1 MTPALAFPRTS
12 SDRVHR
18 ARTVFLIWC
27 FHAGLVLLYLP
38 TPVAGT
44 PGLVLLVAALLLNLM
59 FAPLECALGVLGFA
73 FVAASTQGL
82 AELFATLRWVCLGA
96 AAVILPVRFFFR
108 KSTRRPAVVNRFDY
122 LMATFLVVAATTV
135 FTSLAASLSALKL
148 TAMMCLFYVVSLAGR
163 QLVELYGPA
172 APRHLVTGLLA
183 FTGAIIALPLAGTAL
198 RFGPVATL
206 RGWFAGYQGNPNAWA
221 VLVGTALAWMSVP
234 LIRRARWW
242 GARHWAL
249 LGGVA
254 VVFYS
259 LLWSGSRAGL
269 LSVAVSATIL
279 CLVHANRR
287 IGSLLAVI
295 TLLFAARSVSEPN
308 FIPNLI
314 RQYVLKHARG
324 QVDLLQSRREPWKMV
339 QQRFEQHPWLGMGFG
354 ISTESQSAW
363 AIDVSTGSSI
373 VETGSSIWAALSQ
386 VGVVGAAVLFTA
398 LLGLLIHGA
407 RFCWQVRD
415 PWFTAL
421 YASVAALTVNAL
433 FEGWLLAPGNFAC
446 VYYWIQCFFLN
457 SLMCRYR
464 ARPHWA
470 PPAAELRAAA
480 ALVSARSSA

>member
-1 MTPALAFPRTS
+1 MTSGLAFPQTS
-12 SDRVHR
+12 PDRVHR
-18 ARTVFLIWC
+18 GRMAFLIWC
-27 FHAGLVLLYLP
+27 FHAGLVMLYLP
-38 TPVAGT
+38 IAVAGT
-44 PGLVLLVAALLLNLM
+44 PALVVLQAALLLNLM

-73 FVAASTQGL
+73 FVAASTTGL
-82 AELFATLRWVCLGA
+82 GELFATMRWVYLGA
-96 AAVILPVRFFFR
+96 AAVILPARFFFR
-108 KSTRRPAVVNRFDY
+108 KSTRRRAMLNRFDY
-122 LMATFLVVAATTV
+122 LMATFLVIAATTV

-148 TAMMCLFYVVSLAGR
+148 TAMVCLLYVVSLAGR

-183 FTGAIIALPLAGTAL
+183 FTGAIVALPLAGTAL

-221 VLVGTALAWMSVP
+221 VLVGTALPWMSVP

-242 GARHWAL
+242 GALHWAL

-295 TLLFAARSVSEPN
+295 TLLFAARSLSEPN

-314 RQYVLKHARG
+314 RQYVLKHQHGTA
-324 QVDLLQSRREPWKMV
+324 DLLQSRREPWKVV
-339 QQRFEQHPWLGMGFG
+339 QLRFEQHPWLGMGFG
-354 ISTESQSAW
+354 ISTESQSGW
-363 AIDVSTGSSI
+363 ALDVSTGSSI
-373 VETGSSIWAALSQ
+373 VETGSSIWTALSQ
-386 VGVVGAAVLFTA
+386 VGVVGAVVLFAA
-398 LLGLLIHGA
+398 LLGLLLQGA
-407 RFCWQVRD
+407 RFCWRVRD

-464 ARPHWA
+464 PRPHWA
-470 PPAAELRAAA
+470 PPLTKLPAEAT
-480 ALVSARSSA
+480 LVSARSSA